1 MYTETF
7 FFSKQEVHI
16 GIERRHTD
24 HWLLFCK
31 DSQLLK
37 DKMGKPGREM
47 KMCKNSRIMPSADNG
62 LEKYFQLW
70 RESLAFIVKLFQC
83 YWKFSPPIILPE
95 MKTQNLDTILNQT
108 GKKAVQQ
115 QKNPKETKSTNQST
129 SPPPPRKKEIIAQ
142 LL

>member
-47 KMCKNSRIMPSADNG
+47 KMCKNSRIMPVRTFCWQWAWEIFSAMKG
-62 LEKYFQLW
+62 
-70 RESLAFIVKLFQC
+70 KLSFYC
-83 YWKFSPPIILPE
+83 
-95 MKTQNLDTILNQT
+95 
-108 GKKAVQQ
+108 
-115 QKNPKETKSTNQST
+115 
-129 SPPPPRKKEIIAQ
+129 
-142 LL
+142 